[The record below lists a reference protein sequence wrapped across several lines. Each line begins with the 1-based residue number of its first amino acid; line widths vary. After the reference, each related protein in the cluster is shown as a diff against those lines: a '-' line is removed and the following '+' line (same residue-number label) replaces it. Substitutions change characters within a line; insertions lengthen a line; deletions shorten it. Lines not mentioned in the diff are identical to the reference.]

1 MENLKNK
8 KISKLT
14 ATVISAIAALIL
26 SGIATIIAVLSIDK
40 SLAVKI
46 IAPIFIGLT
55 TASLTLSIALLV
67 IGGIYES
74 KSSSFCGA
82 VLLFLAVVF
91 GVVTGCL
98 FGMFW
103 WIGLIIA
110 VIAIPVLVMAL
121 LLIYRKHL
129 VLVADNEV
137 PQYEDW
143 KTRQAKKEAEKGEE
157 EQEALPEIKSFK

>member
-8 KISKLT
+8 RIGKLT
-14 ATVISAIAALIL
+14 VTVISAIVALVL
-26 SGIATIIAVLSIDK
+26 SGVATIIAVLTIDK
-40 SLAVKI
+40 NLAIKI
-46 IAPIFIGLT
+46 IAPIFIGLG
-55 TASLTLSIALLV
+55 TASLVLGVALSV

-82 VLLFLAVVF
+82 LLIFLAVVF
-91 GVVTGCL
+91 GVITGCL

-110 VIAIPVLVMAL
+110 LIAVPILIMAL

-129 VLVADNEV
+129 VLVADNET

-143 KTRQAKKEAEKGEE
+143 KTRQAKKEAEKKEE
-157 EQEALPEIKSFK
+157 KQEELPEIKSFK